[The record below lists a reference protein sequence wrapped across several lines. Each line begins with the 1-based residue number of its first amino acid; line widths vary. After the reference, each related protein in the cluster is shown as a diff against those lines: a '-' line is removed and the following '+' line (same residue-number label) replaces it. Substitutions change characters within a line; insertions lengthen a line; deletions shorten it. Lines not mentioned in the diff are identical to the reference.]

1 MWKKPDRYD
10 VPERYLGLA
19 LKNGY
24 PSIYYD
30 FLSNV
35 VKSGHQDRIT
45 PFPNTSYIAGQLLRE
60 IGVKSEF
67 IFIDGSHDFDD
78 VLSDLRLYWDILAEG
93 GILVGD
99 DFDWGGVG
107 AALRIFQREVAHA
120 VIDVYDDHGW
130 MIRKVTTNKSTFEP
144 LKWKLLTLRRSRGP
158 KIRQR
163 GPR

>member
-1 MWKKPDRYD
+1 M
-10 VPERYLGLA
+10 
-19 LKNGY
+19 
-24 PSIYYD
+24 
-30 FLSNV
+30 
-35 VKSGHQDRIT
+35 
-45 PFPNTSYIAGQLLRE
+45 
-60 IGVKSEF
+60 
-67 IFIDGSHDFDD
+67 
-78 VLSDLRLYWDILAEG
+78 
-93 GILVGD
+93 VGD